1 MPKTLAEELWPAK
14 GFDDIEALE
23 DFTEEVMGFIR
34 SGYGIRDIESLI
46 DLVYRYD
53 SSSLVWLVKSIRSAM
68 SGGAAADD
76 IKKLVYRSLHQN
88 DKSQK

>member
-23 DFTEEVMGFIR
+23 DFIDEVQGFIHN
-34 SGYGIRDIESLI
+34 GYDAEDIESLI

-68 SGGAAADD
+68 SGDASVA
-76 IKKLVYRSLHQN
+76 I
-88 DKSQK
+88 

>member
-23 DFTEEVMGFIR
+23 DFIEEIMGFIR
-34 SGYGIRDIESLI
+34 SGYGIKDIESLI

-53 SSSLVWLVKSIRSAM
+53 SSSLVWLIKSIRSAM
-68 SGGAAADD
+68 SGDASADD
-76 IKKLVYRSLHQN
+76 IKKLV
-88 DKSQK
+88 QKIIRRKDDA